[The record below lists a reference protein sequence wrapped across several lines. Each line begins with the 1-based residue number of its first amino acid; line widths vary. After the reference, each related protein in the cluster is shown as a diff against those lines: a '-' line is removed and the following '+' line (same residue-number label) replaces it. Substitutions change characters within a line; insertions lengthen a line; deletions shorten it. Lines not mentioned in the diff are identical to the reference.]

1 MPRRS
6 NNNRRS
12 YRIRN
17 YTPILKEVDTTVVLP
32 GNATTSNLQALIKN
46 DSTETSNLTVRG
58 FNMSLYAEMISS
70 SANSSLIEKV
80 EFFIMFIPEGYNVS
94 VNLPFTHPEWILN
107 YQFQGT
113 PNGDSQPPGYNIR
126 VNSKRVRKLRPGDQI
141 ALFTLA
147 TSEQAAETGIII
159 KGLIKYLSKRN

>member
-1 MPRRS
+1 MPRKS
-6 NNNRRS
+6 NNNRRL

-17 YTPILKEVDTTVVLP
+17 YTPILKEVDVNITLP
-32 GNATTSNLQALIKN
+32 GNATTGNLNTLIIN

-58 FNMSLYAEMISS
+58 FNMSLYAEMSS
-70 SANSSLIEKV
+70 NTVTNSNIEKV
-80 EFFIMFIPEGYNVS
+80 QYFIMFIPEGYNVTA
-94 VNLPFTHPEWILN
+94 NLPFTHPEWILN

-113 PNGDSQPPGYNIR
+113 PYNDNQPLGYNIR

-141 ALFTLA
+141 ALYTLA
-147 TSEQAAETGIII
+147 TSEQAADQNMAI